1 MVMFELRVSV
11 TVKAN
16 DEASDVLIYRWVFKS
31 NKLSVMSYES
41 LLRANSKY
49 CVSG

>member
-16 DEASDVLIYRWVFKS
+16 NEASDVLIQMCVKS